1 METDMNSPIDDSNF
15 GPPPPMLQTK
25 NDNGGIEYDDAPNL
39 YYDET
44 PRMNHFNSRPIQ
56 QEKKDFFGDLDKTTW
71 IVFFSVFILGFFMGK
86 TMQPV
91 ILRHS

>member
-1 METDMNSPIDDSNF
+1 MNSPIDDSNF
-15 GPPPPMLQTK
+15 GPPPPMMQSKT
-25 NDNGGIEYDDAPNL
+25 DSGPDQYDDPSL

-44 PRMNHFNSRPIQ
+44 PIMQQRPMF
-56 QEKKDFFGDLDKTTW
+56 QEKKDFFSEIDKTTW
-71 IVFFSVFILGFFMGK
+71 IMIFIVFILGFFMGK